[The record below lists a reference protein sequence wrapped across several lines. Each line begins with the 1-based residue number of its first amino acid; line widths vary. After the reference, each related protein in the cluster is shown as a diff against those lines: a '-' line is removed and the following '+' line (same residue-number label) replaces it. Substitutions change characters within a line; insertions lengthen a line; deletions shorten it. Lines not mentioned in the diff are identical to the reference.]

1 MRIQYVSRL
10 TAVAAAALR
19 PVAPILVVAGG
30 AVPLPGQWE
39 HVISVAETSQKV
51 VDATGL
57 RFVTMPF
64 DRGTSA
70 DFALLMRELEIARTD
85 AVPVVC
91 VTRGAPGFFLAGGG
105 PTVLPHVRG
114 LLCEPLRAW
123 IVGETPVAMNV
134 NWAAQGLFVKGGS
147 NPFGAPGFCSEI
159 FLDVSTDA
167 VREVPVLAQ
176 LGQVRR

>member
-1 MRIQYVSRL
+1 VD
-10 TAVAAAALR
+10 VA
-19 PVAPILVVAGG
+19 
-30 AVPLPGQWE
+30 
-39 HVISVAETSQKV
+39 
-51 VDATGL
+51 GL
-57 RFVTMPF
+57 RFVTLPF

-70 DFALLMRELEIARTD
+70 DFALLMRELEVARTD

-114 LLCEPLRAW
+114 LLREPLRAW

-147 NPFGAPGFCSEI
+147 NPFGAQGFCSEI

-167 VREVPVLAQ
+167 VKEVPLLAQ
-176 LGQVRR
+176 LGGLYRL